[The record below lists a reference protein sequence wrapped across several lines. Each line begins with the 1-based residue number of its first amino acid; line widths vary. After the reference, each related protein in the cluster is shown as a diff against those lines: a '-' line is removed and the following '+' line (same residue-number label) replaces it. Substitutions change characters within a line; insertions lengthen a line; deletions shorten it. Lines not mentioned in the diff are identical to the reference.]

1 MAGELL
7 NLSCRLKWPSRVQV
21 AVSAFVCERG
31 SVGALA
37 SAARHS
43 VGQGVSS
50 WGLRIQWM
58 PSIP

>member
-1 MAGELL
+1 MGPAHPMDAIHTLTE
-7 NLSCRLKWPSRVQV
+7 S
-21 AVSAFVCERG
+21 VCEKG